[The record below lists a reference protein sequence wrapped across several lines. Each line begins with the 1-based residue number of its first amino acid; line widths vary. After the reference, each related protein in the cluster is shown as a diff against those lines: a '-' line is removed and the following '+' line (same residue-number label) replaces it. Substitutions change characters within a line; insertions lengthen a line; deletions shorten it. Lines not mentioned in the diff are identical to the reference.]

1 MNLKQKLVRNN
12 KIIIFCIINF
22 IVLFP
27 IFLISFSNPQESK
40 NGFFATLIL
49 GTLSSQF
56 FSYVYFPLIC
66 FGTLFIFPKLSLYQL
81 QNRNKTKK
89 LLHSVLKSTLQIIK
103 IIFISSIFAGI
114 TSLLLL
120 GFKIHLNL
128 LNELFG
134 FLLYFLMQSWI
145 FLVIYNIGL
154 IKQICKL
161 KTNIMIYTL
170 LFIAANIY
178 LIELQNS
185 VYLISVPNIYFAFS
199 GISTLIPKINF
210 FNLLIQMGE
219 LLIFML
225 ITRELSKWIL
235 EIIDY

>member
-1 MNLKQKLVRNN
+1 MNLKQKLVHNN
-12 KIIIFCIINF
+12 KTIIFCIINF
-22 IVLFP
+22 IVLLP
-27 IFLISFSNPQESK
+27 IFLMFLSNPQESR
-40 NGFFATLIL
+40 NGFFVTLVI

-56 FSYVYFPLIC
+56 FSYVYFPLLC
-66 FGTLFIFPKLSLYQL
+66 FGTLSIFPKLSLYQL
-81 QNRNKTKK
+81 QNRNKTQK
-89 LLHSVLKSTLQIIK
+89 LLHSILKSALRIIK
-103 IIFISSIFAGI
+103 IIFISSIVAGI

-154 IKQICKL
+154 INQICKL
-161 KTNIMIYTL
+161 KTNIMVYTL

-178 LIELQNS
+178 LIEFQNS
-185 VYLISVPNIYFAFS
+185 IYLISVPNIYFAFS
-199 GISTLIPKINF
+199 GITTLIPKINF
-210 FNLLIQMGE
+210 FNLLIQIGE
-219 LLIFML
+219 LLLFML